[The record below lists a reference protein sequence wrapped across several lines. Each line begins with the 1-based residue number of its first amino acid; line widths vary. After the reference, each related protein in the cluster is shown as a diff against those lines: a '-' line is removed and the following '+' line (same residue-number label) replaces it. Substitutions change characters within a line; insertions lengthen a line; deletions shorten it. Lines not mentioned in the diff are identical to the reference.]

1 MKGLRRF
8 LGFALYLCMAFPL
21 MLGGLAVASL
31 APAAGDSA
39 ALKTLVV
46 DPRFSELL
54 RSPDLVTMAPET
66 MRVGGAVLDGKAATA
81 AFQASVPTSAV
92 VDAASGAIDA
102 AYEAFGRGDSFFYVD
117 ATRFKAAVKT
127 GAPTFASIYAAKAA
141 RSGSGT
147 AASGT
152 AASGTKAIGESGQ
165 AETPIALPPGDA
177 GEAAV
182 EAVLLGAVA
191 AQPDRVLVGEA
202 GSRIELPAVSWSLAA
217 SQASLWLLLSGAGL
231 CFASVM
237 VSDGDWR
244 RRLAKLGSRIIA
256 PSAVVLTI
264 GLLPRLILPGQAL
277 RLSPGV
283 AASELPALMDYLR
296 FVASRLGGGF
306 LPAGLIGLG
315 VGTAFAS
322 VKRALPLPD
331 DDDEEDLD

>member
-66 MRVGGAVLDGKAATA
+66 MRLGGSVLNGKAATA

-92 VDAASGAIDA
+92 VDTVSGAIDA
-102 AYEAFGRGDSFFYVD
+102 AYEAFGRGDGFFYFD
-117 ATRFKAAVKT
+117 ARPLKAAVST
-127 GAPTFASIYAAKAA
+127 GAPTFASVYVAKAA
-141 RSGSGT
+141 LPETVTRAPGDPGR
-147 AASGT
+147 
-152 AASGTKAIGESGQ
+152 
-165 AETPIALPPGDA
+165 AETPITLPLGDA
-177 GEAAV
+177 GKAAV
-182 EAVLLGAVA
+182 EAVLLGALA
-191 AQPDRVLVGEA
+191 AQPDQALIGEA
-202 GSRIELPAVSWSLAA
+202 GSRMEIPSVSWSLAA

-244 RRLAKLGSRIIA
+244 RRLGTLGSRVIA
-256 PSAVVLTI
+256 PSAIILSI

-277 RLSPGV
+277 RLSPEIAV
-283 AASELPALMDYLR
+283 AELPALLDYLR

-315 VGTAFAS
+315 VGTALVS
-322 VKRALPLPD
+322 VKRALPLA
-331 DDDEEDLD
+331 DDDEEDLE

>member
-102 AYEAFGRGDSFFYVD
+102 AYEAFGRGDGFFYLD

-141 RSGSGT
+141 RSGS
-147 AASGT
+147 
-152 AASGTKAIGESGQ
+152 
-165 AETPIALPPGDA
+165 ETPIALPPGDA

-244 RRLAKLGSRIIA
+244 RRLGKLGSRIIA
-256 PSAVVLTI
+256 PSAIVLTI

>member
-66 MRVGGAVLDGKAATA
+66 LRLGGATLDGKAATA

-92 VDAASGAIDA
+92 VDAAGGAIDA
-102 AYEAFGRGDSFFYVD
+102 AYEAFARGDGFFYLD
-117 ATRFKAAVKT
+117 AAPLKAAVRT
-127 GAPTFASIYAAKAA
+127 GAPTFASVYAAKAA
-141 RSGSGT
+141 RPGSSAR
-147 AASGT
+147 AAEGSDREG
-152 AASGTKAIGESGQ
+152 
-165 AETPIALPPGDA
+165 TPIALPPGDA
-177 GEAAV
+177 GKAAV
-182 EAVLLGAVA
+182 EEVLLGAVA
-191 AQPDRVLVGEA
+191 AQPDSILVGEA
-202 GSRIELPAVSWSLAA
+202 GSRIDLPRPSWSLAA

-244 RRLAKLGSRIIA
+244 RRLGKLGSRIIA
-256 PSAVVLTI
+256 PSAIVLSI

-277 RLSPGV
+277 RLSPDV

-296 FVASRLGGGF
+296 FVASRLGAGF

-331 DDDEEDLD
+331 GDEEDLD